1 MDKDFQSSDKA
12 LKRKRDE
19 EKAQDPKL
27 KEYLSLMQTSSKTR
41 TWANDDGMVNPT
53 EAPVSV
59 SNQPAQDPA
68 VVEELPSHPKK
79 ARVQEASPG
88 EKDEEP
94 KPVVVDQSGADE
106 GGDKLML
113 DDPEGEDEEKGEA
126 APVSDADWLR
136 SKTSRLLGLLDE
148 DEQAEFDDHKVEE
161 PAKPRSRTPDEPESR
176 NAAIENIA
184 AETPQPTANNNDES
198 EDDEE
203 QDDVV
208 RLTAEQNK
216 NIDLI
221 RESARLFVRN
231 LAYDTTDGD
240 LEPLFAKYGKLD
252 EVSDPIFLSILS
264 HCPPPPL
271 NRTSILEMPRSIA
284 RMMSFLIGTSDA
296 KGR

>member
-1 MDKDFQSSDKA
+1 MDRGTQSSDNA
-12 LKRKRDE
+12 LKRKRD

-53 EAPVSV
+53 EEPVPA
-59 SNQPAQDPA
+59 SNQPTQDTA
-68 VVEELPSHPKK
+68 VVEEFPSHPKK
-79 ARVQEASPG
+79 ARVQETSPS
-88 EKDEEP
+88 EKDEAP

-106 GGDKLML
+106 SVDSPML
-113 DDPEGEDEEKGEA
+113 DDQEGDGDEEEQGEA

-148 DEQAEFDDHKVEE
+148 DEQAEFDDHKVAE
-161 PAKPRSRTPDEPESR
+161 PAQPQSRTPDEPESR

-184 AETPQPTANNNDES
+184 AQPPQPTANDDEND
-198 EDDEE
+198 DDEE
-203 QDDVV
+203 EQEDVV

-240 LEPLFAKYGKLD
+240 LEPLFSEYGKLD
-252 EVSDPIFLSILS
+252 EVSDTPFS
-264 HCPPPPL
+264 
-271 NRTSILEMPRSIA
+271 
-284 RMMSFLIGTSDA
+284 SFLLPLHPHSY
-296 KGR
+296 RHS

>member
-1 MDKDFQSSDKA
+1 MDKDFQSSDNA

-53 EAPVSV
+53 EELVSV
-59 SNQPAQDPA
+59 SKQPAQDTA

-79 ARVQEASPG
+79 ARVQETSPG

-94 KPVVVDQSGADE
+94 KAVVVDQSGADE
-106 GGDKLML
+106 SVDTPML
-113 DDPEGEDEEKGEA
+113 DDEEGENEEQGEA

-148 DEQAEFDDHKVEE
+148 DEQAEFDDHKVVE

-176 NAAIENIA
+176 NAAIENLA
-184 AETPQPTANNNDES
+184 AESPQPTANNDDER

-203 QDDVV
+203 QEDVV

-240 LEPLFAKYGKLD
+240 LEPLFAEYGKLD
-252 EVSDPIFLSILS
+252 EVSDIFFLCLFIAPLHLPIVPASLRCLG
-264 HCPPPPL
+264 
-271 NRTSILEMPRSIA
+271 RSLA
-284 RMMSFLIGTSDA
+284 
-296 KGR
+296 